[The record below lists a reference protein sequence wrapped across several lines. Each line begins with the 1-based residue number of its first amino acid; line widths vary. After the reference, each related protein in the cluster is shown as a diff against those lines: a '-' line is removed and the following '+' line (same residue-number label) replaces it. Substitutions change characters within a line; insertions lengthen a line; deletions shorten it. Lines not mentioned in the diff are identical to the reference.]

1 MIKIGLGKQLR
12 MVERKKQMTRD
23 KVSRLVNWGHWF
35 AFFNGF
41 LAMIVGARYLS
52 SVGYP
57 ETFIG
62 WGYLAVS
69 TIGHFSFLAF
79 IVYVV
84 FLFPVT
90 LLLPY
95 SKILR
100 GYAALVAS
108 LGLCILLYD
117 TIVYDDY
124 GIHLSPFA
132 FDLAWTDLNALLK
145 STSYI
150 VTPISIILIELTAAN
165 FIWKRIEKLEK
176 KQLGN
181 KAIAFVGICFIS
193 SHLVHIWAD
202 ASDVTQITRF
212 DDTYPLSYPA
222 TARSFME
229 SHGIEGT
236 NIEDNRYQ
244 TKSRKLS
251 YPVKP
256 LQCKTPLI
264 QEQQPNVLIVS
275 VDGLRADMVNEQ
287 TMPFLTQYQT
297 DNKQFIDHFSG
308 GNQFKTGIFSI
319 LYGLQGNYGDRKEF
333 YHTAPVMTQTL
344 AKAGYQQAIFLPQDN
359 ANPFIGRAIFDELTP
374 FINHSDEGSAKT
386 DSKNVAQFVNWQA
399 SQQSHWFSIVN
410 LTAPK
415 HYDTPIGFLGIETV
429 KPHIMLKPAEKVLYN
444 QYRQSLYFIDQQ
456 LNQLIDSVDKDT
468 VVMIT
473 GTHGQVFS
481 SNPSE
486 VNQNLSPGNV
496 KVPFVMHWPKAAAD
510 TVTYRTSH
518 YGIVP
523 TIMSQILHCN
533 NPSTDYSSGY
543 SLLQPSEQSWVYIG
557 DSRTFAIYQDAEITV
572 LDRHG
577 KYQIYD
583 INYDKRLKRKLSA
596 PELIQV
602 MREGRR
608 LYNQ

>member
-1 MIKIGLGKQLR
+1 

-57 ETFIG
+57 ETIIG
-62 WGYLAVS
+62 WGYLAIS

-100 GYAALVAS
+100 GYAALVAT

-150 VTPISIILIELTAAN
+150 ATPTAIILIELTAAN

-236 NIEDNRYQ
+236 NSDDNSYQ
-244 TKSRKLS
+244 TKARKLS
-251 YPVKP
+251 YPVAP
-256 LQCKTPLI
+256 LECKAPAEL
-264 QEQQPNVLIVS
+264 QEQANVLIIT
-275 VDGLRADMVNEQ
+275 VDGLRADMVNEL
-287 TMPFLTQYQT
+287 TMPFLTQYQA
-297 DNKQFIDHFSG
+297 DNKQFSEHYSG
-308 GNQFKTGIFSI
+308 GNQFKTGMFA
-319 LYGLQGNYGDRKEF
+319 LFYGLQGNYGDRKEF
-333 YHTAPVMTQTL
+333 YHTAPIMTDALT
-344 AKAGYQQAIFLPQDN
+344 KAGYQQAIFLSEENQRV
-359 ANPFIGRAIFDELTP
+359 FEGRSIFDGLTI
-374 FINHSDEGSAKT
+374 FTNHSETSSAQT
-386 DSKNVAQFVNWQA
+386 DMKNVQQFVDWSA
-399 SQQSHWFSIVN
+399 EQQSHWFSLVN
-410 LTAPK
+410 LSAPK

-429 KPHIMLKPAEKVLYN
+429 KPHIDLKPAQRVLYN

-456 LNQLIDSVDKDT
+456 LQKIVSALSDDT

-473 GTHGQVFS
+473 GTHGQVFN
-481 SNPSE
+481 SNTSE

-496 KVPFVMHWPKAAAD
+496 QVPFVMHWPKAGAD
-510 TVTYRTSH
+510 NVTYRTSH

-523 TIMSQILHCN
+523 TVMSHILHCD
-533 NPSTDYSSGY
+533 NPITDYSSGY

-557 DSRTFAIYQDAEITV
+557 DSRTFAIYQSEEITV

-577 KYQIYD
+577 KYRIYD
-583 INYDKRLKRKLSA
+583 IDYQKRLKHKLSA

>member
-1 MIKIGLGKQLR
+1 

-41 LAMIVGARYLS
+41 LAMIIGARYLS

-57 ETFIG
+57 ETIIG
-62 WGYLAVS
+62 WGYLAIS

-84 FLFPVT
+84 FLFPIT

-100 GYAALVAS
+100 GYAALVAT

-117 TIVYDDY
+117 TIVFDDY

-150 VTPISIILIELTAAN
+150 ATPTAIILIELTAAN

-176 KQLGN
+176 KQFGN

-236 NIEDNRYQ
+236 NSDDNRYQ
-244 TKSRKLS
+244 TKSRNLS
-251 YPVKP
+251 YPILP
-256 LQCKTPLI
+256 LQCKDPALLS
-264 QEQQPNVLIVS
+264 QQTNVLIVS
-275 VDGLRADMVNEQ
+275 VDGLRADMVNEL
-287 TMPFLTQYQT
+287 TMPFLSQYQN
-297 DNKQFIDHFSG
+297 DNKQFTDHFSG
-308 GNQFKTGIFSI
+308 GNQFKTGMFAMF
-319 LYGLQGNYGDRKEF
+319 YGLQGNYGDRKEF
-333 YHTAPVMTQTL
+333 YHTPPVMTVAMDQ
-344 AKAGYQQAIFLPQDN
+344 AGYQQAIFLSEENEKVFDN
-359 ANPFIGRAIFDELTP
+359 RSIFDGLSVITNE
-374 FINHSDEGSAKT
+374 SEEGSAQT
-386 DSKNVAQFVNWQA
+386 DMKNVQAFIDWSA
-399 SQQSHWFSIVN
+399 SQQSHWFSLVN
-410 LTAPK
+410 LSAPK
-415 HYDTPIGFLGIETV
+415 HYDTPIGFLGIETI
-429 KPHIMLKPAEKVLYN
+429 KPHIDVKPAQKVLYN

-456 LNQLIDSVDKDT
+456 LKELLNHVGDDTLI
-468 VVMIT
+468 MIT
-473 GTHGQVFS
+473 GTHGQIFS

-486 VNQNLSPGNV
+486 VNQDLSPGNV
-496 KVPFVMHWPKAAAD
+496 KVPFVMHWPKVSAD
-510 TVTYRTSH
+510 TVSYRTSH
-518 YGIVP
+518 FGIVP
-523 TIMSQILHCN
+523 TIMSQVLHCN
-533 NPSTDYSSGY
+533 NSTTDYSSGY
-543 SLLQPSEQSWVYIG
+543 SLLQPSQQKWVYIG
-557 DSRTFAIYQDAEITV
+557 DSRTFAIYQKSEITV

-577 KYQIYD
+577 KYRIYD
-583 INYDKRLKRKLSA
+583 INYQKQLKQKLSA